1 MKSLET
7 VQKWAKAFKI
17 ICTIFLVLCIV
28 GAVLLGA
35 VAALGDAVAGKLA
48 SIGEVSI
55 NGLFDADGLDVE
67 NIRLTAVC
75 GLVELGFA
83 IALLCI
89 AVKYLKEELESGTP
103 FTYSF
108 AKKTNILAILTL
120 ALPIA
125 ADLICSIIDS
135 AAGIGGEIG
144 FKIDITLAL
153 VLFAAAAVFKYGA
166 DISDAGKEFE

>member
-28 GAVLLGA
+28 AAVLLGA
-35 VAALGDAVAGKLA
+35 AAVLGDKASGTLA
-48 SIGEVSI
+48 SIGELSI
-55 NGLFDADGLDVE
+55 NGLFDADGPEAE
-67 NIRLTAVC
+67 NVRLAAVC

-83 IALLCI
+83 IVLLGI
-89 AVKYLKEELESGTP
+89 AVKYLKDELESGTP

-108 AKKTNILAILTL
+108 AKRINTLAILTL
-120 ALPIA
+120 VLPIA
-125 ADLICSIIDS
+125 ADIICSVIDS
-135 AAGIGGEIG
+135 AAGTGGEIG

-166 DISDAGKEFE
+166 DITDAGKELE